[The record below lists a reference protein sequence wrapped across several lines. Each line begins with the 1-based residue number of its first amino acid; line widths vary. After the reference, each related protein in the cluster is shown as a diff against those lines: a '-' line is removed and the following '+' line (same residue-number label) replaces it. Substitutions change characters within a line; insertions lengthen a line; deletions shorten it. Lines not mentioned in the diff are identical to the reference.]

1 MSTELVH
8 QDATRLA
15 ELIRTRQV
23 SPVEVVQAH
32 LDRINAVD
40 HKINAIVTVAD
51 DALKSARAAEAAV
64 MRGEALG
71 PLHGVP
77 FTVKDSIDT
86 AGLQTQRA
94 SPIFKGRTPEID
106 ATAVARMKKAG
117 GIVLAKTNH
126 PEFSYWIESDNLL
139 SGRTLNPW
147 NLDRSP
153 GGSSGGESA
162 AIAANMS
169 PLGIGT
175 DVAISVRGPAA
186 LTGIMGFKPTH
197 GRIPM
202 TGIWPRVPRRFWH
215 AGPMARS
222 VRDLA
227 LAYSVMAGP
236 DGADGYSM
244 SPLSV
249 DAGVGT
255 NPHRQL
261 RVGWLVEPGFGA
273 VDAAVAKTVQAA
285 AEALKGKGVAIEPVR
300 IRVLEQINALELL
313 WKLQAMESKPEFRNA
328 TAGHEDKIFKHAQAV
343 LDTPDTSIEDFVD
356 AEQKIEFMRDG
367 FASYFRD
374 YDALICPVI
383 PVSSHGHDAAE
394 FVINGQTVSSLHVMD
409 ATAPLSVTGLPGLT
423 MRFGTSS
430 DGMPIGVQLVA
441 SWLAES
447 TALYLAALLEEV
459 SPVRNLHPDLS
470 NIIKR
475 S

>member
-1 MSTELVH
+1 MNTELIY
-8 QDATRLA
+8 QDATKLA
-15 ELIRTRQV
+15 ELIRTKEV

-51 DALKSARAAEAAV
+51 DALKSAKAAEAAV
-64 MRGEALG
+64 MRGEDLG

-94 SPIFKGRTPEID
+94 SPIFKGRTPDID
-106 ATAVARMKKAG
+106 ATTVARMKKAG
-117 GIVLAKTNH
+117 GIVLAKTNQ

-175 DVAISVRGPAA
+175 DIAISVRGPAA

-215 AGPMARS
+215 AGPMART

-227 LAYSVMAGP
+227 LAYSIMAGP
-236 DGADGYSM
+236 DGTDGYSV
-244 SPLSV
+244 SPLSM
-249 DAGVGT
+249 DTGVGVKP
-255 NPHRQL
+255 NRQL

-273 VDAAVAKTVQAA
+273 VEPAVAKVVQAA
-285 AEALKGKGVAIEPVR
+285 AEALRGQGVVVEPGR
-300 IRVLEQINALELL
+300 IPVLEQINALELL
-313 WKLQAMESKPEFRNA
+313 WKLQAMESKPAFRKA
-328 TAGHEDKIFKHAQAV
+328 TAGHEDKIFKHAQGV

-367 FASYFRD
+367 FASYFRS

-394 FVINGQTVSSLHVMD
+394 FVISGQTVSSLHVMD

-423 MRFGTSS
+423 LRFGTSS
-430 DGMPIGVQLVA
+430 DGMPIGVQLVVP
-441 SWLAES
+441 WLAES

-459 SPVRNLHPDLS
+459 SAVRNLHPDLS
-470 NIIKR
+470 SIAR